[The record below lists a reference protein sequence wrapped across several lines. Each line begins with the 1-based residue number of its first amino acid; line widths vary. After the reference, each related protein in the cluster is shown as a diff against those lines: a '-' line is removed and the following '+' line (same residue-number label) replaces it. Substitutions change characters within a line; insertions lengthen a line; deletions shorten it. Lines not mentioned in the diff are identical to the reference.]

1 MTERMNTTERPPLEG
16 MRILDFTYLLPGPYG
31 SMMLA
36 DLGADIIKIENF
48 NNPDL
53 MRISAPFID
62 GVSAAYA
69 HINRGKRS
77 LGLDLK
83 NPGARAIVFR
93 LLRDYDIIL
102 EQFRPGVMERLGLG
116 YDDVRKAFPS
126 VIYCSLTGYGRTGR
140 YAARAGHDINYL
152 ALSGIDSYS
161 GREKTGPALSG
172 IQIADVC
179 GGGKNLAI
187 AVMAAFIRRLAG
199 GGGAFIDLS
208 ITDSTFG
215 LSAFQ
220 AAGFLAGGGE
230 PAREGE
236 ILNGGAVYDYY
247 RTSDGRY
254 LSVGSLEPKFA
265 EAFYRAIGMDE
276 MVSPVLLSHEQL
288 AASKRRVAEIIASR
302 TLEHWRGVFAEID
315 ACVEPVLTLAEA
327 VESPPLAD
335 RNMIAEVRN
344 HAGRTLRQVANPVRV
359 GGECTARQAGTPLGH
374 HNTEILASLGYSP
387 DEIEEFRTNG
397 VIN

>member
-1 MTERMNTTERPPLEG
+1 MKV
-16 MRILDFTYLLPGPYG
+16 LDFTYLLPGPYG

-69 HINRGKRS
+69 HINRGKKS

-83 NPGARAIVFR
+83 RPESKEILSR
-93 LLRDYDIIL
+93 LLAGYDIVL
-102 EQFRPGVMERLGLG
+102 EQFRPGVMDRLGLG
-116 YDDVRKAFPS
+116 YDDARKINPS
-126 VIYCSLTGYGRTGR
+126 VIYCSLTGYGHTGR
-140 YAARAGHDINYL
+140 YAERAGHDINYL

-161 GREKTGPALSG
+161 GREQTGPTLSG

-187 AVMAAFIRRLAG
+187 AVMAAYIRRLSTG
-199 GGGAFIDLS
+199 KGVFIDLS
-208 ITDSTFG
+208 ITDSTFA

-220 AAGFLAGGGE
+220 AAGFLAEGGE
-230 PAREGE
+230 PVRGGE

-247 RTSDGRY
+247 RTADGRH

-265 EAFYRAIGMDE
+265 ESFYRAIGMSE
-276 MVSPVLLSHEQL
+276 MASPGLMSHEEL
-288 AASKRRVAEIIASR
+288 AASKRRVAEII
-302 TLEHWRGVFAEID
+302 E
-315 ACVEPVLTLAEA
+315 
-327 VESPPLAD
+327 
-335 RNMIAEVRN
+335 
-344 HAGRTLRQVANPVRV
+344 GRTLDHWPKCVRPS
-359 GGECTARQAGTPLGH
+359 RRL
-374 HNTEILASLGYSP
+374 
-387 DEIEEFRTNG
+387 R
-397 VIN
+397 

>member
-1 MTERMNTTERPPLEG
+1 MKV
-16 MRILDFTYLLPGPYG
+16 LDFTYLLPGPYG

-69 HINRGKRS
+69 HINRGKKS

-83 NPGARAIVFR
+83 RPESKEILSR
-93 LLRDYDIIL
+93 LLAGYDIVL
-102 EQFRPGVMERLGLG
+102 EQFRPGVMDRLGLG
-116 YDDVRKAFPS
+116 YDDARKINPS
-126 VIYCSLTGYGRTGR
+126 VIYCSLTGYGHTGR
-140 YAARAGHDINYL
+140 YAERAGHDINYL

-161 GREKTGPALSG
+161 GREQTGPTLSG

-187 AVMAAFIRRLAG
+187 AVMAAYIRRLSTG
-199 GGGAFIDLS
+199 KGVFIDLS
-208 ITDSTFG
+208 ITDSTFA

-220 AAGFLAGGGE
+220 AAGFLAEGGE
-230 PAREGE
+230 PVRGGE

-247 RTSDGRY
+247 RTADGRH

-265 EAFYRAIGMDE
+265 ESFYRAIGMSE
-276 MVSPVLLSHEQL
+276 MASPGLMSHEEL
-288 AASKRRVAEIIASR
+288 AASKRRVAEIIEGR
-302 TLEHWRGVFAEID
+302 TLDHWRNVFARLD
-315 ACVEPVLTLAEA
+315 ACVEPVLTITEA
-327 VESPPLAD
+327 VQSPPLAD
-335 RNMIAEVRN
+335 RDMVTEVSG
-344 HAGRTLRQVANPVRV
+344 HTGRPLRQVANPIRI
-359 GGECTARQAGTPLGH
+359 GPEECTAREAGVPLGH
-374 HNTEILASLGYSP
+374 HNEAILASLGYTRE
-387 DEIEEFRTNG
+387 EISELRAKG

>member
-315 ACVEPVLTLAEA
+315 A
-327 VESPPLAD
+327 
-335 RNMIAEVRN
+335 
-344 HAGRTLRQVANPVRV
+344 
-359 GGECTARQAGTPLGH
+359 
-374 HNTEILASLGYSP
+374 
-387 DEIEEFRTNG
+387 
-397 VIN
+397 

>member
-1 MTERMNTTERPPLEG
+1 MSTTMRAPLDG
-16 MRILDFTYLLPGPYG
+16 MKVLDFTYLLPGPYG

-69 HINRGKRS
+69 HINRGKKS

-83 NPGARAIVFR
+83 KEASREILFR
-93 LLRDYDIIL
+93 LLRDHDIVL
-102 EQFRPGVMERLGLG
+102 EQFRPGVMKRLGLG
-116 YDDVRKAFPS
+116 YEDVKKICPS
-126 VIYCSLTGYGRTGR
+126 VIYCALTGYGHTGR
-140 YAARAGHDINYL
+140 YAERAGHDINYL

-161 GREKTGPALSG
+161 GRAGNGPALSG

-179 GGGKNLAI
+179 AGGKNLAI
-187 AVMAAFIRRLAG
+187 AVMAAYIRRLACGEG
-199 GGGAFIDLS
+199 GFIDLS
-208 ITDSTFG
+208 ITDSTFA

-230 PAREGE
+230 PVREGE

-247 RTSDGRY
+247 RTSDGRH
-254 LSVGSLEPKFA
+254 LAVGSLEPKFA
-265 EAFYRAIGMDE
+265 EGFYRAIGMDE
-276 MVSPVLLSHEQL
+276 MVAPGLLSREEL
-288 AASKRRVAEIIASR
+288 AASKLRVAQIIAGR
-302 TLEHWRGVFAEID
+302 TLEHWRGVFARLD
-315 ACVEPVLTLAEA
+315 ACVEPVLSIGEA
-327 VESPPLAD
+327 VDSPPLAD
-335 RNMIAEVRN
+335 RGMVTEVTG
-344 HAGRTLRQVANPVRV
+344 HTGKPLRQVASPIKI
-359 GGECTARQAGTPLGH
+359 GPDECTAREAGTPLGY
-374 HNTEILASLGYSP
+374 HNEAILSSLGYTK
-387 DEIEEFRTNG
+387 DEIAEFRKNG

>member
-1 MTERMNTTERPPLEG
+1 MNTTTRPPLGG
-16 MRILDFTYLLPGPYG
+16 MKVLDFTYLLPGPYG

-36 DLGADIIKIENF
+36 DLGAGIIKIENF

-69 HINRGKRS
+69 HINRGKKS

-83 NPGARAIVFR
+83 KGQSKEIIFR
-93 LLRDYDIIL
+93 LLRDHDIVL
-102 EQFRPGVMERLGLG
+102 EQFRPGVMDRLGLG
-116 YDDVRKAFPS
+116 YEDLKKICPS
-126 VIYCSLTGYGRTGR
+126 VIYCSLTGYGHNGR
-140 YAARAGHDINYL
+140 YADRAGHDINYL

-161 GREKTGPALSG
+161 GRAENGPALSG

-179 GGGKNLAI
+179 AGGKNLAI
-187 AVMAAFIRRLAG
+187 AVMAAYIRRLAG
-199 GGGAFIDLS
+199 GEGAFIDLS
-208 ITDSTFG
+208 ITDSTFA

-230 PAREGE
+230 PVREGE

-247 RTSDGRY
+247 RTSDGRH

-265 EAFYRAIGMDE
+265 ESFYQAIGMDE
-276 MVSPVLLSHEQL
+276 MLAPGLLSHEEL
-288 AASKRRVAEIIASR
+288 AVSKRRVAEIIAGR
-302 TLEHWRGVFAEID
+302 TLEHWRGVFARLD
-315 ACVEPVLTLAEA
+315 ACVEPVLSIAEA
-327 VESPPLAD
+327 VDSPPLAD
-335 RNMIAEVRN
+335 RGIVTEVTS
-344 HAGRTLRQVANPVRV
+344 HTGKPLRQVAGPIKI
-359 GGECTARQAGTPLGH
+359 GPDECTAREAGTPLGH
-374 HNTEILASLGYSP
+374 HNEFILSSLGYSK
-387 DEIEEFRTNG
+387 DEIAEFRKNG

>member
-1 MTERMNTTERPPLEG
+1 MNTTELPPLRG
-16 MRILDFTYLLPGPYG
+16 MKVLDFTYLLPGPYG

-36 DLGADIIKIENF
+36 DLGADIIKVENF

-83 NPGARAIVFR
+83 TPGGREIVFR
-93 LLRDYDIIL
+93 PLGEYDIVL

-116 YDDVRKAFPS
+116 YEEVRRAAPS
-126 VIYCSLTGYGRTGR
+126 VIYCSLTGYGSTGR
-140 YAARAGHDINYL
+140 YAERAGHDINYL

-161 GREKTGPALSG
+161 GRKSQGPTLSG

-187 AVMAAFIRRLAG
+187 AVMAAYIRRLAG
-199 GGGAFIDLS
+199 GGGAYIDLS
-208 ITDSTFG
+208 ITDSTFA

-220 AAGFLAGGGE
+220 AAGFLAGGLE

-236 ILNGGAVYDYY
+236 ILNGGSVYDYY

-276 MVSPVLLSHEQL
+276 MVSPGLLSQEEL
-288 AASKRRVAEIIASR
+288 MASKRRVAETIASR
-302 TLEHWRGVFAEID
+302 TLEHWRGVFGGID
-315 ACVEPVLTLAEA
+315 ACVEPVLTMDEA
-327 VESPPLAD
+327 VHSPPLAD
-335 RNMIAEVRN
+335 RGMVADVTN
-344 HAGRTLRQVANPVRV
+344 HAGRTLRQVASPIKIC
-359 GGECTARQAGTPLGH
+359 GKGTATEAGAPIGH
-374 HNTEILASLGYSP
+374 HNEEILSSLAYSRQ
-387 DEIEEFRTNG
+387 EIDEFRKKG